1 MKRLFLAITPA
12 ALLLLSAC
20 ATVATPPKTV
30 EAPVSLSQQQAAQQN
45 AILPEIKTYKR
56 KLARARFGNETNYGR
71 ALMTDGELA
80 NLGRQASD
88 MLMSRLVA
96 SGRFLV
102 FERGDLAQVQKEQ
115 QLGGYA
121 NLIGVDSL
129 IAGSV
134 TEFGRSVSGK
144 SGFLSATKIQTA
156 RAKVDIRLI
165 DVRTGQA
172 FFSATG
178 AGEASSESGEI
189 AGFGS
194 YSAYDAT
201 LNDRAI
207 AAAISDVID
216 KLVAKLAERPW
227 RTDIIEV
234 SGKTVFISGGQ
245 RQGLKLGDRLQV
257 MQPGQSV
264 KSKQSGFEIALPA
277 TPVATLM
284 VTGFF
289 GDNETNEGA
298 TCQVVN
304 GTLAKQNIA
313 KLFVEEVKP

>member
-30 EAPVSLSQQQAAQQN
+30 EAPVSLSQQQTAQQN

-56 KLARARFGNETNYGR
+56 KLAIARFGNETNYGR

-304 GTLAKQNIA
+304 GTLAKQNTA